1 MRTTIPKNSDTSLQS
16 ITKTVIIST
25 LIKEYFQET
34 YQ

>member
-1 MRTTIPKNSDTSLQS
+1 MRKTIPKNSDTSLHS